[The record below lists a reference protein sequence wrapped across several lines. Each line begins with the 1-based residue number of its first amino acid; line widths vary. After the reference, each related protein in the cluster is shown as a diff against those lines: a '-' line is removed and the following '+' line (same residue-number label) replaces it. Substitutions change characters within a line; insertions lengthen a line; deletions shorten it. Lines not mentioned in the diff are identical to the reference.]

1 MLLYKY
7 YMYIIPKRR
16 SSKIS
21 QFGIPRKFSVFAVFE
36 KKDSKAFGKN
46 MVTFWHDIADIINS
60 FVKITFKIINSS
72 ARENPKT
79 NMYGEEV
86 KITHMWR
93 RYGALQNIC
102 LAFIDDLEKQ
112 LFIKNNDTVGQ

>member
-36 KKDSKAFGKN
+36 KKDSKAFGEN

-79 NMYGEEV
+79 NMYVEEV

-93 RYGALQNIC
+93 RYGALQNIS